1 MYRIFFVILLF
12 FAVFLQNCSVVYKA
26 NHLELPLKESK
37 VETIKY
43 SDSNCYA
50 RGIQVYNNQIY
61 TANSNGKIY
70 ATDVKYLTTREYLEP
85 EKIEELR
92 DICLVNKSIHAM
104 QSGSTGKML
113 QYLPASN
120 CAITLEYSYWKGVFL
135 DGMGFHGNTGFL
147 MGDPVNDLFS
157 LYHTKD
163 GGKTWTPCEGK
174 LPAQKGEAGYAASGT
189 NVQVLNDSTFIFVSG
204 GSVNRFFKST
214 DCGKTWSSTTIDF
227 NTGEGNGPFSVCFKN
242 ELEGVAVG
250 GEWKKPNGVE
260 KTAFYTFDGGKTWKQ
275 STLGLRGFRSCVY
288 YKNKV
293 FYCCGSNG
301 IDFSINGGITWRPL
315 LDGNFFAMTSDDK
328 FLYITSANATIKKIK
343 LVN

>member
-1 MYRIFFVILLF
+1 MSRLIFVLAFVLS
-12 FAVFLQNCSVVYKA
+12 VFLQSCSVVYKS
-26 NHLELPLKESK
+26 NHIDLPLNETA

-50 RGIQVYNNQIY
+50 RGIFLTNNKIY

-70 ATDVKYLTTREYLEP
+70 LYDLKQSYTIEFDEP
-85 EKIEELR
+85 ENVEELR
-92 DICLVNKSIHAM
+92 DICLVNDYIYSM
-104 QSGSTGKML
+104 QSGTTGKVL
-113 QYLPASN
+113 SVDPLL
-120 CAITLEYSYWKGVFL
+120 ITPSVTEYNFWKGVFL
-135 DGMGFHGNTGFL
+135 DGMDFYGNTGFL
-147 MGDPVNDLFS
+147 MGDPVDDYFS
-157 LYHTKD
+157 LYHTAD
-163 GGKTWTPCEGK
+163 GGRTWIPCEGK

-204 GSVNRFFKST
+204 GSANNFYKST
-214 DCGKTWSSTTIDF
+214 DRGKTWSIAPIDF

-242 ELEGVAVG
+242 EREGVAVG
-250 GEWKKPNGVE
+250 GEWKKPNGAE
-260 KTAFYTFDGGKTWKQ
+260 KTAFYTLDGGKTWKE

-288 YKNKV
+288 YKNDV
-293 FYCCGSNG
+293 FYSCGSNG

-328 FLYITSANATIKKIK
+328 YLYVTGTNATIKKIK

>member
-1 MYRIFFVILLF
+1 MYRFFFVILLF
-12 FAVFLQNCSVVYKA
+12 FAVFLQNCSVVYKT
-26 NHLELPLKESK
+26 NHLDLPLKESE

-50 RGIQVYNNQIY
+50 RGIFLFNNKIY

-70 ATDVKYLTTREYLEP
+70 LYDLKSNYITEFDEP
-85 EKIEELR
+85 NNTEELR
-92 DICLVNKSIHAM
+92 DICLVNDFIYSM
-104 QSGSTGKML
+104 QSGSTGK
-113 QYLPASN
+113 
-120 CAITLEYSYWKGVFL
+120 ILEIDPLLVTPSVKEYDFWKGVFL
-135 DGMGFHGNTGFL
+135 DGMDFHGNTGFL
-147 MGDPVNDLFS
+147 MGDPVNDFFS
-157 LYHTKD
+157 LYYTKN

-174 LPAQKGEAGYAASGT
+174 LLAQKGEAGYAASGT

-250 GEWKKPNGVE
+250 GEWKKPNGIE
-260 KTAFYTFDGGKTWKQ
+260 KTAFYTFDGGQTWKQ

-288 YKNKV
+288 YKNDV
-293 FYCCGSNG
+293 FYSCGSNG
-301 IDFSINGGITWRPL
+301 IDFSINGGITWRPF

-328 FLYITSANATIKKIK
+328 FLYVTSANATIKKIK